1 LCSIDQ
7 GWAGELGT
15 LRGRVGRARG
25 TSAPKDIESYGWEL
39 KIPRKEVS
47 PDRTAWAARQQCKPL
62 LWHLPSWHRP
72 SKTVE
77 RRFEKKALVMVD
89 NEEPKRE
96 GLHGWKM
103 VFTNEAQGTLLA
115 WSVQLSRLS
124 PLSLG
129 VIQSQ
134 VSFSLLH
141 HVTPRW
147 PHLTWTWGDC
157 LSRHRKE
164 DKLWG
169 SRNEEPVSPSAPQDP
184 WKMHSVLPHP
194 WRPIH
199 RTPSQAWM
207 HSATSLG
214 LNTT

>member
-1 LCSIDQ
+1 M
-7 GWAGELGT
+7 
-15 LRGRVGRARG
+15 
-25 TSAPKDIESYGWEL
+25 
-39 KIPRKEVS
+39 S